1 MSWNS
6 FQQKNLINNRVR
18 KTGEEITLLN
28 LEYKGLKQYKDKVP
42 ISLTRLYLDLLN
54 NIKEI
59 SNYSNAVSIIKIS
72 GANEGTDIEQFFK
85 TSAYKGIRYVDV
97 LCEVNFKDELDMHFL
112 PMFYEMIKLKPIS
125 LLEVGLDKDRLILTM
140 RLYGL

>member
-28 LEYKGLKQYKDKVP
+28 LEYEGLKQYKNKAP

-59 SNYSNAVSIIKIS
+59 SNYSNALSLIKIP
-72 GANEGTDIEQFFK
+72 GTNDNTDIEQFFK
-85 TSAYKGIRYVDV
+85 ASAYKGIRYMDV
-97 LCEVNFKDELDMHFL
+97 LCEVNFKEELDKHFL
-112 PMFYEMIKLKPIS
+112 PMFYEMIKLKPVTLLEIS
-125 LLEVGLDKDRLILTM
+125 LKEDRLTLKL
-140 RLYGL
+140 RLYGP

>member
-1 MSWNS
+1 MQEKSVINS
-6 FQQKNLINNRVR
+6 RVR

-28 LEYKGLKQYKDKVP
+28 LEYKGLKQYKEKAP
-42 ISLTRLYLDLLN
+42 ISLTKLYLDLLN

-59 SNYSNAVSIIKIS
+59 SNYSNAVSVIKIP
-72 GANEGTDIEQFFK
+72 GANDAANIEQFFK
-85 TSAYKGIRYVDV
+85 ASAYKGIRYMDV
-97 LCEVNFKDELDMHFL
+97 LCEVDFKDELDEHFL